1 MAANGGTRAMLD
13 THIQELTQ
21 VEAMGKWNE
30 AESYLRL
37 AVTDDDPE
45 NYLRTVQSFV
55 FSGIHTLWRLSD
67 DQNKTTGYAVTAIY
81 TNNGIVSVAQIYL
94 ATTEA
99 LKNLMEHMDLLH
111 SWAIQHKVNYL
122 EILGRKGW
130 EKVLRPYGF
139 THNHTSLLKRIDQE
153 LH

>member
-1 MAANGGTRAMLD
+1 MLD

-30 AESYLRL
+30 AESFLRH

-45 NYLRTVQSFV
+45 NYLRTVQSLV
-55 FSGIHTLWRLSD
+55 FSGVHTLWRLHD
-67 DQNKTTGYAVTAIY
+67 AKDKTTGYAVTAIY
-81 TNNGIVSVAQIYL
+81 TSNGIVSVAQIYL
-94 ATTEA
+94 ATVDA
-99 LKNLMEHMDLLH
+99 LKELLEHMDMIH
-111 SWAIQHKVNYL
+111 SWAIQNKVGYL